1 MQTQPKSPVPFLI
14 KALLP
19 LVFSLLPWLGV
30 QYERVQGSRHAEV
43 SLRPLP
49 IPELTTTTV
58 LAPQFPSIKAASPP
72 LRFFT
77 LPWFVHAAA
86 KAVRVKETVLFLPYS
101 LPWLGRMMLDG
112 G

>member
-1 MQTQPKSPVPFLI
+1 MPHIFKV
-14 KALLP
+14 LLP

-30 QYERVQGSRHAEV
+30 HYERIQGSRHAEV

-49 IPELTTTTV
+49 IPELTSSSV
-58 LAPQFPSIKAASPP
+58 PAPQLPSIKSVSPP
-72 LRFFT
+72 VRFFP
-77 LPWFVHAAA
+77 LPWFVHAWV
-86 KAVRVKETVLFLPYS
+86 KTVRVRETVLFLPYS

>member
-1 MQTQPKSPVPFLI
+1 MQTQPKSSVPFLI

-43 SLRPLP
+43 SLRALP
-49 IPELTTTTV
+49 IPELTTSSIP
-58 LAPQFPSIKAASPP
+58 APQIPSIKAASPP
-72 LRFFT
+72 ARFFT
-77 LPWFVHAAA
+77 LPWFVHALART
-86 KAVRVKETVLFLPYS
+86 VQVKEKVLFLPYS
-101 LPWLGRMMLDG
+101 LPWLGKMMLDG